1 VPSRRALV
9 TGSSDGIGA
18 RIAGL
23 LEAQGVE
30 VVRHARSEDRARDT
44 RAATGGRGEVVIGDL
59 ASLASTRSM
68 VAALQQL
75 APCDVVVHNAGWSSR
90 DERRPVTADGL
101 EQTFQINA
109 LAPYLLT
116 AALPLPRRLVWV
128 SSDSIIRGR
137 VDLDDLQHEAAWTS
151 DAAYADSKLAMTALA
166 LGIARRCPQVVS
178 NAVHPGWVRTKMAGD
193 AAPLGLDEGADTAVW
208 LAASD
213 DPAVTVS
220 GAFFHERRV
229 VRLNEQAYD
238 DDVQDALLERCAEL
252 TGVRLP

>member
-1 VPSRRALV
+1 VLV

-18 RIAGL
+18 RIADILDGRGL
-23 LEAQGVE
+23 D
-30 VVRHARSEDRARDT
+30 VVRHARDEHRARVT
-44 RAATGGRGEVVIGDL
+44 RAHSGSRREVVIGDL

-68 VAALQQL
+68 VAALHAL
-75 APCDVVVHNAGWSSR
+75 DPCDVVVHNAGWSSR
-90 DERRPVTADGL
+90 DERRPVTGDGL
-101 EQTFQINA
+101 EQTFQVNA

-116 AALPLPRRLVWV
+116 ASLPLPRRLVWV
-128 SSDSIIRGR
+128 SSDAITRGR
-137 VDLDDLQHEAAWTS
+137 IDVDDLQHESAWTS

-166 LGIARRCPQVVS
+166 LGIARRYPQVIS

-193 AAPLGLDEGADTAVW
+193 VAPLGLDEGADTAVW

-213 DPAVTVS
+213 DPAATVS

-238 DDVQDALLERCAEL
+238 DDVQDALIERCAEL
-252 TGVRLP
+252 TGVELA